1 MPWAGPPRRLRNDS
15 LACVGMGAF
24 MNRRLRRHGMSTEVE
39 SGGESIKGPEDDIK
53 SLENDF
59 IRLRDEA
66 QRLLSERVH
75 LENDL
80 ANLKKK
86 TSSLETEVRIL
97 TNPPLII
104 GHLQD
109 VLDDERAIVR
119 SSNGTVF
126 QVSINQRLDPD
137 ILRPGTRV
145 ALNQESLS
153 IIEVLHD
160 AWDPMVSG
168 AEMIERPDINYES
181 VGGLDEQI
189 EQVRESIE
197 LPLEKPELFRKVGI
211 EPPKGILLVGPPG
224 CGKTM
229 LAKAVAS
236 QTKATF
242 IRMVGSELAQKYIGE
257 GGRMVRELFSLAK
270 DKAPT
275 IIFLDEIDAIGAK
288 RLDSATSGD
297 REVQRTLMQLLAE
310 LDGFD
315 ALEDVKIIA
324 ATNRPDILDDALLRP
339 GRFDRVIE
347 IPLPNDKGRKS
358 ILSIHLSKMTTSRVN
373 IAKAT
378 DATEGFSG
386 AELKAACVESGMIAI
401 RDGRSKV
408 TQIDV
413 LNAIDLVKKKRESNG
428 NSSSPEELYG

>member
-1 MPWAGPPRRLRNDS
+1 
-15 LACVGMGAF
+15 MGTDIDTKPTSP
-24 MNRRLRRHGMSTEVE
+24 MSTDDSDLKALEVE
-39 SGGESIKGPEDDIK
+39 FTQLHDEVK
-53 SLENDF
+53 
-59 IRLRDEA
+59 RLISD
-66 QRLLSERVH
+66 RVH
-75 LENDL
+75 LENELTDIKRRASKL
-80 ANLKKK
+80 D
-86 TSSLETEVRIL
+86 EEVRIL
-97 TNPPLII
+97 KSPPLIV

-109 VLDDERAIVR
+109 ILDEERAIVR

-126 QVSINQRLDPD
+126 QVAINQRLDID
-137 ILRPGTRV
+137 KLRPGTRI
-145 ALNQESLS
+145 ALNQDTLS
-153 IIEVLHD
+153 IIEILHD

-168 AEMIERPDINYES
+168 AEMVQKPDVNYDT

-189 EQVRESIE
+189 MQVREAIE
-197 LPLEKPELFRKVGI
+197 LPLEKPELFKRVGI

-236 QTKATF
+236 HTDASF

-270 DKAPT
+270 DKSPS

-347 IPLPNDKGRKS
+347 IPLPDGDGRKM
-358 ILSIHLSKMTTSRVN
+358 ILDIHLTKMSTKRLN
-373 IAKAT
+373 IGKIVEI
-378 DATEGFSG
+378 TEGFSG
-386 AELKAACVESGMIAI
+386 AELKATTVESGMIAI
-401 RDGRSKV
+401 REGRSKV
-408 TQIDV
+408 SQSDI
-413 LNAIDLVKKKRESNG
+413 LLAVKRIKEKRESNG
-428 NSSSPEELYG
+428 LTSSPDALYG

>member
-1 MPWAGPPRRLRNDS
+1 
-15 LACVGMGAF
+15 MGTDIDTKPTSP
-24 MNRRLRRHGMSTEVE
+24 MSTDDSDLKALEVE
-39 SGGESIKGPEDDIK
+39 FTQLHDEVK
-53 SLENDF
+53 
-59 IRLRDEA
+59 RLISD
-66 QRLLSERVH
+66 RVH
-75 LENDL
+75 LENELTDIKRRASKL
-80 ANLKKK
+80 D
-86 TSSLETEVRIL
+86 EEVRIL
-97 TNPPLII
+97 KSPPLIV

-109 VLDDERAIVR
+109 ILDDERAIVR

-126 QVSINQRLDPD
+126 QVAINQRLDID
-137 ILRPGTRV
+137 KLRPGTRI
-145 ALNQESLS
+145 ALNQDTLS
-153 IIEVLHD
+153 IIEILHD

-168 AEMIERPDINYES
+168 AEMVQKPDVNYDT

-189 EQVRESIE
+189 MQVREAIE
-197 LPLEKPELFRKVGI
+197 LPLEKPELFKRVGI

-236 QTKATF
+236 HTDASF

-270 DKAPT
+270 DKSPS

-347 IPLPNDKGRKS
+347 IPLPDGDGRKM
-358 ILSIHLSKMTTSRVN
+358 ILDIHLTKMSTKRLN
-373 IAKAT
+373 IGKIVEI
-378 DATEGFSG
+378 TEGFSG
-386 AELKAACVESGMIAI
+386 AELKATTVESGMIAI
-401 RDGRSKV
+401 REGRSKV
-408 TQIDV
+408 SQSDI
-413 LNAIDLVKKKRESNG
+413 LLAVKRIKEKRESNG
-428 NSSSPEELYG
+428 LTSSPDALYG

>member
-1 MPWAGPPRRLRNDS
+1 
-15 LACVGMGAF
+15 MG
-24 MNRRLRRHGMSTEVE
+24 TEVD
-39 SGGESIKGPEDDIK
+39 SGASEPLGADDSDLK
-53 SLENDF
+53 ALEKDF
-59 IRLRDEA
+59 KELQDEA

-80 ANLKKK
+80 ANIKKRA
-86 TSSLETEVRIL
+86 SRLDEEVRIL
-97 TNPPLII
+97 KSPPLIV

-109 VLDDERAIVR
+109 ILDDERAIVR

-126 QVSINQRLDPD
+126 QVSINQRLDGD
-137 ILRPGTRV
+137 KLRPGTRI
-145 ALNQESLS
+145 ALNQDTLS
-153 IIEVLHD
+153 IIEILHD

-168 AEMIERPDINYES
+168 AEMMEKPNTTYES

-189 EQVRESIE
+189 LQVREAIE

-236 QTKATF
+236 HTNASF

-270 DKAPT
+270 DKSPA

-315 ALEDVKIIA
+315 SLEDVKIIA

-347 IPLPNDKGRKS
+347 IPLPDETGRKT
-358 ILSIHLSKMTTSRVN
+358 ILSIHFKKMSTSRINV
-373 IAKAT
+373 AKVVEL
-378 DATEGFSG
+378 TEGFSG
-386 AELKAACVESGMIAI
+386 AELKATTVESGMIAI
-401 RDGRSKV
+401 RDNRSKV
-408 TQIDV
+408 RQEDILQAVDR
-413 LNAIDLVKKKRESNG
+413 IKKKRESNG
-428 NSSSPEELYG
+428 ISSSPDALYG

>member
-1 MPWAGPPRRLRNDS
+1 MGSEVDAGGNEPIGSEDS
-15 LACVGMGAF
+15 DL
-24 MNRRLRRHGMSTEVE
+24 
-39 SGGESIKGPEDDIK
+39 K
-53 SLENDF
+53 SLSQDF
-59 IRLRDEA
+59 KKLQDEA

-80 ANLKKK
+80 ANVKKRA
-86 TSSLETEVRIL
+86 SRLDEEVRIL
-97 TNPPLII
+97 KSPPLIV

-109 VLDDERAIVR
+109 VLDEERAIVR

-126 QVSINQRLDPD
+126 QVSINQRIDPD
-137 ILRPGTRV
+137 RLKPGTRI
-145 ALNQESLS
+145 ALNQDTLS
-153 IIEVLHD
+153 IIEVLHE

-168 AEMIERPDINYES
+168 AEMIERPNIDYTS

-189 EQVRESIE
+189 LQVREAIE
-197 LPLEKPELFRKVGI
+197 LPLDKPELFQKVGI
-211 EPPKGILLVGPPG
+211 QPPKGILLVGPPG

-236 QTKATF
+236 QTNASF

-270 DKAPT
+270 DRSPA

-347 IPLPNDKGRKS
+347 IPLPDDDGRKT
-358 ILSIHLSKMTTSRVN
+358 ILTIHFEKMSTTRVN
-373 IAKAT
+373 IKKIVEM
-378 DATEGFSG
+378 TEGFSG
-386 AELKAACVESGMIAI
+386 AELKATTVEAGMIAI
-401 RDGRSKV
+401 REKRGKV
-408 TQIDV
+408 TQKD
-413 LNAIDLVKKKRESNG
+413 LMLAIERILLKKSTSG
-428 NSSSPEELYG
+428 ITSSPDALYG